1 MDRQALPV
9 ISQVE
14 LPGGD
19 VLLTARQVMALT
31 GLSRSSIYAYMDA
44 GAFPLQALVGGR
56 AVRWSLI
63 EVRCWMA
70 ERFALR
76 DAHARKR
83 AATR

>member
-1 MDRQALPV
+1 MDRQALPA

-19 VLLTARQVMALT
+19 VLLKVQQVMAIT
-31 GLSRSSIYAYMDA
+31 GLSRSSIYAYMHA
-44 GAFPLQALVGGR
+44 GMFPLPARVGGR

-76 DAHARKR
+76 DAHGRSGR
-83 AATR
+83 